1 MRPRERALI
10 HGVET
15 LTPAELL
22 ALLIGSGAPGEG
34 AEDAASALLADLQG
48 DLHAL
53 GRCGI
58 ARLRSYRGLG
68 DARAVR
74 VAAAMELGR
83 RRMDMPPSPGKR
95 MMRSEDIVA
104 RFQARLMDRSEEEFW
119 ALALSRSNAVVA
131 DLRISV
137 GGQSGTVVDPK
148 VVFSKA
154 LTVRAAALVLV
165 HNHPSGNP
173 RPSEADKALTREISR
188 VGKAL
193 DMPVLDHVIIAGMRH
208 FSFVDHQLL

>member
-22 ALLIGSGAPGEG
+22 ALLIGSGAPGKG
-34 AEDAASALLADLQG
+34 AEDVASALLADLQG

-83 RRMDMPPSPGKR
+83 RRMDMPQSLGKR
-95 MMRSEDIVA
+95 MTRSEDIVA
-104 RFQARLMDRSEEEFW
+104 RFQPRLMDRSEEEFW

-208 FSFVDHQLL
+208 FSFADHQLL

>member
-34 AEDAASALLADLQG
+34 AEDVASALLADLQG

-83 RRMDMPPSPGKR
+83 RRMDMPQSLGKR
-95 MMRSEDIVA
+95 MTRSEDIVA
-104 RFQARLMDRSEEEFW
+104 RFQSRLMDRGEEEFW

-208 FSFVDHQLL
+208 FSFADHQLL

>member
-83 RRMDMPPSPGKR
+83 RRMDMPALPGKR
-95 MMRSEDIVA
+95 MTRSEDIVA

-208 FSFVDHQLL
+208 FSFADHQLL

>member
-34 AEDAASALLADLQG
+34 AEDVASALLADLQG

-83 RRMDMPPSPGKR
+83 RRMDMPQSLGKR
-95 MMRSEDIVA
+95 MTRSEDIVA
-104 RFQARLMDRSEEEFW
+104 RFQPRLMDRSEEEFW

-208 FSFVDHQLL
+208 FSFADHQLL